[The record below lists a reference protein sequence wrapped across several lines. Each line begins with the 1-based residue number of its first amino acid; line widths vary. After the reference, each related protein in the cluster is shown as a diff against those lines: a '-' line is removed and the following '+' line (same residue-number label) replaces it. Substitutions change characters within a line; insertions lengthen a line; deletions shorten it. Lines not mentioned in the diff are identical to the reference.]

1 MKTKT
6 IVLYI
11 ILIILINFIGNFL
24 EPTIQK
30 SANLHNG
37 TADLII
43 NALGLCGIT
52 ILVFHLAKFSRNK
65 SWKILCCGIL
75 LCANIYFW
83 ISTFYKIDCFE
94 CSQV

>member
-6 IVLYI
+6 IFLYL
-11 ILIILINFIGNFL
+11 ILIILVNFIGYFL

-43 NALGLCGIT
+43 IALSLFGIS
-52 ILVFHLAKFSRNK
+52 ILAFHFVKFSRNK

-75 LCANIYFW
+75 LCGNIYFW
-83 ISTFYKIDCFE
+83 ISTFDKIDCFQ
-94 CSQV
+94 CSQA